1 MTPNRVMFWQIDHVW
16 IFYVLATLST
26 VLFLAGVALHVLVWK
41 KGVKS
46 RGVPFSTD
54 ALKKMLLDAFLG
66 RRLIEGDVAAGVMH
80 LLIFWGFLSSL

>member
-16 IFYVLATLST
+16 IFYMLATLST

-46 RGVPFSTD
+46 RGVPFSSD
-54 ALKKMLLDAFLG
+54 ALKKSVVNIVRFFVDLSKQL
-66 RRLIEGDVAAGVMH
+66 
-80 LLIFWGFLSSL
+80 FLSYHKIFL